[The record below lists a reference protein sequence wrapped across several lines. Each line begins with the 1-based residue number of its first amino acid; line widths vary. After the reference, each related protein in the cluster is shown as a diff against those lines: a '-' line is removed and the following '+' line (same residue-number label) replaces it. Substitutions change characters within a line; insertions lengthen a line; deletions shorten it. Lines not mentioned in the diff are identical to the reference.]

1 MQDGGGGL
9 GQLAGGG
16 VQLGDVPNDGGE
28 LHGRH
33 VSEASTASSGL
44 IPRQK
49 EEVSECGG
57 VAEHGERG
65 RSERS
70 KSSSVAAWPSSSTFG
85 SGGRVRARPWQRHDD
100 GAAAPGKV
108 QRRV

>member
-33 VSEASTASSGL
+33 VPEASTACSGL
-44 IPRQK
+44 VPGQK
-49 EEVSECGG
+49 R
-57 VAEHGERG
+57 ERG
-65 RSERS
+65 E
-70 KSSSVAAWPSSSTFG
+70 
-85 SGGRVRARPWQRHDD
+85 
-100 GAAAPGKV
+100 
-108 QRRV
+108 